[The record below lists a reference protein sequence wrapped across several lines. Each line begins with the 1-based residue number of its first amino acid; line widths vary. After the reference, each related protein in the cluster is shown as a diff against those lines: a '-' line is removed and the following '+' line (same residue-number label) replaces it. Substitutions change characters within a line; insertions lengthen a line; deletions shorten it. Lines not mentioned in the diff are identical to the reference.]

1 MPKIIDH
8 NERKTQIVE
17 ATFDVIYH
25 YGFEKTTLREIAK
38 KAGLSL
44 GAVQHFFPKQKDIY
58 TFAMDVIFQRF
69 EQRMQKVEQKEEDVF
84 ENAVN
89 MAKQIVQ
96 VQTEVERMENDI
108 WVKFTLMA
116 TMNPEYQ
123 ELKENYRKVNLN
135 FAKNIISMLYH
146 NGYLASS
153 IHIEDKALS
162 LIIFITGLTFES
174 VIYTQYYNE
183 QVVEQK
189 VREYLTGICKVQHA

>member
-8 NERKTQIVE
+8 NERKAQIVE
-17 ATFDVIYH
+17 AMFDVIYH
-25 YGFEKTTLREIAK
+25 YGFEKAALREIAK

-44 GAVQHFFPKQKDIY
+44 GSVQHFFPKQKDIY

-69 EQRMQKVEQKEEDVF
+69 EQRMQRVEQINEDVF
-84 ENAVN
+84 ENAVH

-96 VQTEVERMENDI
+96 VHTEEERMENDI

-123 ELKENYRKVNLN
+123 ELKENYRKVNLS
-135 FAKNIISMLYH
+135 FAKNIISMLYD
-146 NGYLASS
+146 NGHLTGP
-153 IHIEDKALS
+153 INIEDKAHA

-174 VIYTQYYNE
+174 VIYTSFYND
-183 QVVEQK
+183 QVVEEK
-189 VREYLTGICKVQHA
+189 VRDYLTSICRKNT

>member
-1 MPKIIDH
+1 MPKIVDH

-44 GAVQHFFPKQKDIY
+44 GSVQHFFPKQKDIY
-58 TFAMDVIFQRF
+58 TYAMDVIFQRF
-69 EQRMQKVEQKEEDVF
+69 EQRMEKVEQMDVDVF
-84 ENAVN
+84 ENAVH

-96 VQTEVERMENDI
+96 VHTDVERMENDI

-123 ELKENYRKVNLN
+123 RLKEDYRKVNLN
-135 FAKNIISMLYH
+135 FANNIISLLYD

-153 IHIEDKALS
+153 ISIEDKAHA

-174 VIYTQYYNE
+174 VIYTQFYNH

-189 VREYLTGICKVQHA
+189 VREYLTSICKKSE